1 MPPEVELETIET
13 PERAMLVIPHP
24 DDGES
29 GCAGTVAKWVAE
41 GCHVLYVV
49 ATNGD
54 KGSADPEMTSERLA
68 AIRDVE
74 QRNAARALGVDEVV
88 FLGYGDG
95 ELEDTQEFRGRVVRE
110 IRRWRPDVVMAM
122 DPLRTKGHTHRDHR
136 ISGLVAMDACFP
148 YARDLLH
155 FPEHIAEGLETYKV
169 GAVLL
174 WGSENPDTVV
184 DIAATLGRKIEA
196 LTAHASQLSTDVNRI
211 ETFVTRRAK
220 DAAERASA
228 DGGQYEFAEIFRK
241 ISFRR

>member
-1 MPPEVELETIET
+1 MELETIET

-54 KGSADPEMTSERLA
+54 KGSSDPEMTSERLA
-68 AIRDVE
+68 TIRDEE
-74 QRNAARALGVDEVV
+74 QRNAARVLGVEEVV

-95 ELEDTQEFRGRVVRE
+95 ELDDTREFRGHVVRQ
-110 IRRWRPDVVMAM
+110 IRRWRPDVLFAM
-122 DPLRTKGHTHRDHR
+122 DPLRNEGHTHRDHR
-136 ISGLVAMDACFP
+136 ISGTVALDACFP

-184 DIAATLGRKIEA
+184 DITSTIERKMEA
-196 LTAHASQLSTDVNRI
+196 LAAHASQLSTDAARI
-211 ETFVTRRAK
+211 EGFVKRRAES
-220 DAAERASA
+220 AAERASA
-228 DGGQYEFAEIFRK
+228 DGHRFEFAEV
-241 ISFRR
+241 FRRINFRR

>member
-1 MPPEVELETIET
+1 METIET

-54 KGSADPEMTSERLA
+54 KGSSDPEMTSERLA
-68 AIRDVE
+68 AIRDEE
-74 QRNAARALGVDEVV
+74 QRNAARVLGVEEVV

-95 ELEDTQEFRGRVVRE
+95 ELEDTREFRGHVVRQ
-110 IRRWRPDVVMAM
+110 IRRWRPDVLFAM
-122 DPLRTKGHTHRDHR
+122 DPLRTEGHTHRDHR

-155 FPEHIAEGLETYKV
+155 FPEQIDEGLETYKV
-169 GAVLL
+169 GSVLL

-184 DIAATLGRKIEA
+184 DITSTIDRKMEA
-196 LTAHASQLSTDVNRI
+196 LAAHASQLSTDAARI
-211 ETFVTRRAK
+211 EGFVKRRAES
-220 DAAERASA
+220 AAERASA
-228 DGGQYEFAEIFRK
+228 DGHRFEFAEVFRK
-241 ISFRR
+241 IDFRR

>member
-1 MPPEVELETIET
+1 METIET

-54 KGSADPEMTSERLA
+54 KGSSDPEMTSERLA
-68 AIRDVE
+68 AIRDEE
-74 QRNAARALGVDEVV
+74 QRNAARVLGVEEVV

-95 ELEDTQEFRGRVVRE
+95 ELEDTREFRGDVVRQ
-110 IRRWRPDVVMAM
+110 IRRWRPDVLFAM
-122 DPLRTKGHTHRDHR
+122 DPLRTEGHTHRDHR
-136 ISGLVAMDACFP
+136 ISGLVAMGACFP

-155 FPEHIAEGLETYKV
+155 YPEQIEEGLETYKV

-184 DIAATLGRKIEA
+184 DITSTIDRKMEA
-196 LTAHASQLSTDVNRI
+196 LAAHASQLSTDAARI
-211 ETFVTRRAK
+211 EGFVKRRAES
-220 DAAERASA
+220 AAERASA
-228 DGGQYEFAEIFRK
+228 DGHRFEFAEVFRK
-241 ISFRR
+241 IDFRR

>member
-1 MPPEVELETIET
+1 
-13 PERAMLVIPHP
+13 MLVIPHP

-54 KGSADPEMTSERLA
+54 KGSADPEMTS
-68 AIRDVE
+68 V
-74 QRNAARALGVDEVV
+74 LGVDEVV

-228 DGGQYEFAEIFRK
+228 DGGQYEFAELFRK